1 MPERSISL
9 DVRTPSGQGQGG
21 LPGGTS
27 GGLARQPPDR
37 ESVERFSGLLRGS
50 GVDGRASADHAAPGE
65 AVPVMPAGPLSLFAT
80 PAAAAGVPAS
90 KVPQAAVGSE
100 QLLRDLQDNV
110 KRLLV
115 GEDQRSLRLDLD
127 PAVFP
132 GTSVRVYED
141 AGAWVAEFSC
151 SNADSFDRLA
161 RPAQE
166 MAASLAQALSSDALW
181 RVVLIGIDG
190 ADAPEPVESFASAPG
205 GMR

>member
-1 MPERSISL
+1 
-9 DVRTPSGQGQGG
+9 
-21 LPGGTS
+21 
-27 GGLARQPPDR
+27 
-37 ESVERFSGLLRGS
+37 
-50 GVDGRASADHAAPGE
+50 
-65 AVPVMPAGPLSLFAT
+65 
-80 PAAAAGVPAS
+80 
-90 KVPQAAVGSE
+90 
-100 QLLRDLQDNV
+100 LQDNV

-151 SNADSFDRLA
+151 SNADSFERLA